1 MAADSK
7 QRMIRSAY
15 QLFRERGYSGTGFR
29 EINAHSG
36 VARGAIYHHFP
47 GGKTQLAEE
56 VIKLS
61 GTEIGDALEEFASS
75 ADPVATISAF
85 VAGWEQHL
93 REYEFRAGCAI
104 AAVMG
109 ESQHEAPQLADA
121 AAAAF
126 SRWRAILAGS
136 LNRAGVPPTRGQQL
150 ATLAVSAV
158 EGAVV
163 LARAERSTNPLKE
176 VGRELQALFA
186 DAAAKAEP
194 PGA

>member
-47 GGKTQLAEE
+47 GGKAQLAEE

-61 GTEIGDALEEFASS
+61 GTEIGDALEDFASN
-75 ADPVATISAF
+75 ADPVATVSAF

-93 REYEFRAGCAI
+93 REHEFRAGCAI
-104 AAVMG
+104 VAVIS
-109 ESQHEAPQLADA
+109 ESQHETPRIANA
-121 AAAAF
+121 AAEAF
-126 SRWRAILAGS
+126 GRWRAVLADT
-136 LNRAGVPPTRGQQL
+136 LNRAGVPPTRSRQL

-163 LARAERSTNPLKE
+163 LARAERSTSPLEE
-176 VGRELQALFA
+176 VNRELQNLFNNA
-186 DAAAKAEP
+186 VRFP
-194 PGA
+194 S